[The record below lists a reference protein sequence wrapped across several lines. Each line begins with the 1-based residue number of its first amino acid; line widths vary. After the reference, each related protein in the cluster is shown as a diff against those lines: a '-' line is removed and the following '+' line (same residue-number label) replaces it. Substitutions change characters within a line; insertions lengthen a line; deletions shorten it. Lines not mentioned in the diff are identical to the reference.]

1 MHWCDSVIHQ
11 QLNLT
16 IQQLQLTM
24 FRQANTGKKYGNEQ
38 FQWQLLC
45 FCVTD
50 VHARLCATAYCI
62 QYICNCVSSRQTAG
76 LRKVFWHVDLTQSCH
91 RRKVELYDL
100 FPCSYR
106 ALFRP
111 ALDAVS
117 SCRHRPVV
125 LHSQLGAQSDWH
137 LSSYPPPPPHPNT
150 HTHMLTIQIC
160 MAILVSDISY
170 IYEVIG
176 SVVWYACKG
185 GGFGSEGNA
194 VAHWL
199 EGQWFDHG
207 LIAPDGYSLEVWVL
221 LLPISS
227 WCLAW

>member
-150 HTHMLTIQIC
+150 HTHTCLQYKFAWLFLWVTSVTATKWLVALSDTHAKGVALAQKVTRLPTDWRVSGSITALLLL
-160 MAILVSDISY
+160 MAIHSKCECY
-170 IYEVIG
+170 
-176 SVVWYACKG
+176 C
-185 GGFGSEGNA
+185 FR
-194 VAHWL
+194 
-199 EGQWFDHG
+199 
-207 LIAPDGYSLEVWVL
+207 
-221 LLPISS
+221 
-227 WCLAW
+227 